1 MGGESL
7 PRGAMTTDEGTGACI
22 GIGDEGLSVFSRR
35 RSRDERR
42 SPMADA
48 KLRIK
53 VGALVSS
60 DWGVRADLDL
70 QSAFLRSWGHKKWDD
85 LV

>member
-1 MGGESL
+1 
-7 PRGAMTTDEGTGACI
+7 
-22 GIGDEGLSVFSRR
+22 
-35 RSRDERR
+35 
-42 SPMADA
+42 MADA